1 MTLIITVDGPSGAGK
16 GTLCQLLANATGY
29 PLLDS
34 GALYRLTALA
44 ALQGAVDFEDEET
57 LATVAAQLDIA
68 FDTNAKQVR
77 VLLQGND
84 VSKDIRQE
92 YIGMAASQVAARPL
106 VRAALLARQ
115 RAFAKGAGLVADGRD
130 MGTVVFPNAPVKLF
144 LTASAQERANRRVL
158 QLQAAGQ
165 SVFYETILADIQARD
180 KQDMERV
187 SAPLVPAIDA
197 LKLDSTHLTIEQ
209 VFDLAMQAVRAAQ
222 LQ

>member
-44 ALQGAVDFEDEET
+44 ALQGAVDFEDEEA

-106 VRAALLARQ
+106 VRAELLARQ
-115 RAFAKGAGLVADGRD
+115 RAFARGAGLVADGRD
-130 MGTVVFPNAPVKLF
+130 MGTVVFPNAPVNVFKAITFLF
-144 LTASAQERANRRVL
+144 C
-158 QLQAAGQ
+158 
-165 SVFYETILADIQARD
+165 FII
-180 KQDMERV
+180 
-187 SAPLVPAIDA
+187 IC
-197 LKLDSTHLTIEQ
+197 
-209 VFDLAMQAVRAAQ
+209 
-222 LQ
+222 

>member
-57 LATVAAQLDIA
+57 LASVAAQLDIA

-187 SAPLVPAIDA
+187 SAPLVPAMDA

>member
-187 SAPLVPAIDA
+187 SAPLVPAMDA